1 MYGLG
6 ITGPEGHALCRP
18 EEIETEAT
26 RRACVI
32 ARQLSCPLFVCHVMQ
47 KGAADVVKEAMCAG
61 VYKVRVCV
69 VYACVLCVRVCLC
82 VYTCACGM
90 HVCVCVHVLNIL
102 LPLPPT
108 CPWLAYWLPS
118 GDVVYGECLAVS
130 LAVDGRRLWDQ
141 KWSYAAGHIVG
152 PQLSPEPTNQE
163 ALMNYLARWG
173 GHGSPW

>member
-61 VYKVRVCV
+61 VYRVRVCV

-82 VYTCACGM
+82 VYTCACVM
-90 HVCVCVHVLNIL
+90 HVCVCTCVEYSPPSPAHLPMACL
-102 LPLPPT
+102 L
-108 CPWLAYWLPS
+108 AS
-118 GDVVYGECLAVS
+118 FRRRGVRRVS
-130 LAVDGRRLWDQ
+130 
-141 KWSYAAGHIVG
+141 S
-152 PQLSPEPTNQE
+152 S
-163 ALMNYLARWG
+163 
-173 GHGSPW
+173 

>member
-61 VYKVRVCV
+61 VYRVCV
-69 VYACVLCVRVCLC
+69 CVRCVCMC
-82 VYTCACGM
+82 VVCAC
-90 HVCVCVHVLNIL
+90 VCVCVHMCMCDACV
-102 LPLPPT
+102 
-108 CPWLAYWLPS
+108 C
-118 GDVVYGECLAVS
+118 VYMC
-130 LAVDGRRLWDQ
+130 
-141 KWSYAAGHIVG
+141 
-152 PQLSPEPTNQE
+152 
-163 ALMNYLARWG
+163 
-173 GHGSPW
+173 